1 MLRTYTASLE
11 LPRNIYFRID
21 FTYEMKAIL
30 YTSLNYI
37 EEKAKQNE
45 LELQAPF
52 NKNGNCR
59 VI

>member
-1 MLRTYTASLE
+1 
-11 LPRNIYFRID
+11 
-21 FTYEMKAIL
+21 MKAIL
-30 YTSLNYI
+30 YTSLNYT